1 MSKQTVKPKSPT
13 VSKQPAEPVIPILLG
28 YDPGSSGVR
37 IVGSSGSA
45 AISAHISSNGAS
57 QISSLDGMA
66 RRKRPLKIQVGSTTF
81 YVGDTAYAFGRPI
94 ENLNHDRQA
103 GTPEMRAVFY
113 ATLTQLQ
120 KKYGAF
126 NAPVKIAVGLPAQF
140 VTGADA
146 AKNKLAVKSW
156 LIGKHTWRTD
166 DLGYDVEIEE
176 ARLTGQAVG
185 AAFDYFL
192 NDDGLWVADRA
203 ALLKKKE
210 IGIISIGFDTLELM
224 VMEFE
229 GGKLTPVETMTG
241 GEKLGARWLLERF
254 DPNHDSSF
262 GRLEPKLRDGSLVIS
277 PEIMSVWES
286 EVFGFIERKWVRA
299 WKRFGVVNVIGGG
312 AILLRSPLQRY
323 FGSNLVIPN
332 GDEAT
337 TLAVAR
343 GLYKLLL
350 NQSRSENN

>member
-1 MSKQTVKPKSPT
+1 M
-13 VSKQPAEPVIPILLG
+13 
-28 YDPGSSGVR
+28 
-37 IVGSSGSA
+37 
-45 AISAHISSNGAS
+45 N
-57 QISSLDGMA
+57 
-66 RRKRPLKIQVGSTTF
+66 
-81 YVGDTAYAFGRPI
+81 
-94 ENLNHDRQA
+94 N
-103 GTPEMRAVFY
+103 
-113 ATLTQLQ
+113 
-120 KKYGAF
+120 
-126 NAPVKIAVGLPAQF
+126 
-140 VTGADA
+140 
-146 AKNKLAVKSW
+146 
-156 LIGKHTWRTD
+156 
-166 DLGYDVEIEE
+166 
-176 ARLTGQAVG
+176 
-185 AAFDYFL
+185 
-192 NDDGLWVADRA
+192 DGLWVADRA

-229 GGKLTPVETMTG
+229 GGSFTPVETMTG